1 MELPQLINNIFVKD
15 KAEKEKREFY
25 NRIFMVSMDGGL
37 TYFAW
42 CCGEGVSYKL
52 LPLWPKQ
59 ER

>member
-37 TYFAW
+37 T
-42 CCGEGVSYKL
+42 
-52 LPLWPKQ
+52 
-59 ER
+59 